1 MRPRGGHVR
10 DEHGQAGQ
18 LGSLPPAPARLPL
31 HNRGELVEIAMGY
44 LAPDPRR
51 RYNPPSW
58 LQELMH
64 VLHKNRR
71 VIAIWG
77 FAVPL
82 LIAMAFLLFFHLF
95 AGAQISLL

>member
-1 MRPRGGHVR
+1 
-10 DEHGQAGQ
+10 
-18 LGSLPPAPARLPL
+18 
-31 HNRGELVEIAMGY
+31 
-44 LAPDPRR
+44 
-51 RYNPPSW
+51 
-58 LQELMH
+58 MH

-71 VIAIWG
+71 VVAIWG